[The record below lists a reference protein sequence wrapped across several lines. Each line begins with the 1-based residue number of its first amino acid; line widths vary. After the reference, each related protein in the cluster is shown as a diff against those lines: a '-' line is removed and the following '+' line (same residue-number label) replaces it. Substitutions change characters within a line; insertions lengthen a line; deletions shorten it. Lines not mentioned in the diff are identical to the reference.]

1 MAKLWAKTYD
11 LDATMEAFTVGRDY
25 LLDMELVESDVLGS
39 IAHSAMLAKIGVLSK
54 AEFKSAKKALLEILD
69 EHKRG
74 AFKIERSQEDVHT
87 AVENAVTAKAGDVG
101 KKIHTA
107 RSRNDQVIVDTRLY
121 SRDKLLDVMSLAL
134 QMAGTLVDFA
144 EKNKDIPYPGRT
156 HMQLAMPSTVGLWAA
171 SFAEALLD
179 DYLLL
184 EAAYILNNQN
194 PLGSAAS
201 YGVAVPIDRQYT
213 TELLGF
219 AKPVNNVLY
228 ANNSRGK
235 FEQTVIFALSQVM
248 LDLAKLA
255 TDTIIFALPEFGYFK
270 LPDKY
275 CGGSS
280 IMPQKKNPAVLE
292 LTRAKASLV
301 MADLFAVMSIWKALP
316 SGYNRDF
323 QDTKEPLMRS
333 LAVTCDTLVVNK
345 MVFDALDVNEAACR
359 SGFKPEIYAADVA
372 LQMATKEGIPFRDAY
387 KKVGLNLEMLSNQD
401 PLANI
406 RAKNHLGG
414 PGNLGLD
421 KVRSW
426 LNELA
431 AKVSDESS
439 RVAEVKMR
447 LLSL

>member
-25 LLDMELVESDVLGS
+25 LLDMELVESDVLGN

-107 RSRNDQVIVDTRLY
+107 RSRNDQIIVDTRLY
-121 SRDKLLDVMSLAL
+121 ARDKLLDVMSLAL

-235 FEQTVIFALSQVM
+235 FEQTVIFALSQVT

-333 LAVTCDTLVVNK
+333 LAVTRDTLVVNK